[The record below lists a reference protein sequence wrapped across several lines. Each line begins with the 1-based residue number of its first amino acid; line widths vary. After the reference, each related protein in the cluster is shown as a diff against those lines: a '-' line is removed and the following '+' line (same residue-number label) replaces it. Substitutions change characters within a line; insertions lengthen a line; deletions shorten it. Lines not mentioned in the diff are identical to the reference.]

1 MSDRLISG
9 ARAADGTEVN
19 LHRSAALVGLGVLGL
34 LLGTLALL
42 MPDSARF
49 TGLGAGLCAIGAT
62 LMAQRLLARH
72 DATSHKKTPAP
83 QPSADKEQLQTQVR
97 DLQGRIDE
105 LEASK
110 RARQESID
118 PLSLG
123 GANTSLRGSADQ
135 SDSLM
140 DRGTGL
146 FSEGYFKVAL
156 DARIAAARRRLRP
169 VSVVL
174 VDVVQGLNT
183 ASQAVGDPLAVTRAI
198 RATLREADTAAR
210 LNDGRFAL
218 VLEDTPENGAIWTI
232 ERLRTELV
240 EDRPD
245 HTVWAGVACYPAH
258 AFDTAE
264 ILLQADQALM
274 QAREWHQDRIEI
286 ASTD

>member
-1 MSDRLISG
+1 MR
-9 ARAADGTEVN
+9 
-19 LHRSAALVGLGVLGL
+19 RSATAIGLGVLGL
-34 LLGTLALL
+34 ALGAVGVIV
-42 MPDSARF
+42 PSSARF
-49 TGLGAGLCAIGAT
+49 VGLGAGTCAIAIIWI
-62 LMAQRLLARH
+62 LRHELLRPQFEPGSEPDGLQPVV
-72 DATSHKKTPAP
+72 DALR
-83 QPSADKEQLQTQVR
+83 ERVV
-97 DLQGRIDE
+97 E
-105 LEASK
+105 LENPTPSSP
-110 RARQESID
+110 ETLD
-118 PLSLG
+118 MTSLG

-135 SDSLM
+135 TDSLT
-140 DRGTGL
+140 DRETGL

-174 VDVVQGLNT
+174 VDVVRGLNT
-183 ASQAVGDPLAVTRAI
+183 AEQASGDPIAVTRAI

-210 LNDGRFAL
+210 LSDGRFAL

-232 ERLRTELV
+232 ERLRSELV

-264 ILLQADQALM
+264 ILLQADQALV

-286 ASTD
+286 ASID